1 MNRKKALIPLLLVF
15 LLMLGG
21 CKGFKYSF
29 TSFGGSTKIEV
40 NGSEGDYAESSDF
53 EVGKNRQI
61 VLKSE
66 LESGQLQIDFAEATV
81 FYTDS
86 DSPADVIIGDVV
98 TSVKIGKGETL
109 NFDLPQGDYVMCCT
123 CIGTTKG
130 VVTMDIEKK

>member
-15 LLMLGG
+15 LLLLGG

-29 TSFGGSTKIEV
+29 TSFGDSTKIEV
-40 NGSEGDYAESSDF
+40 NGAEGDYGESSDF

-61 VLKSE
+61 ILKSE
-66 LESGQLQIDFAEATV
+66 LEEGQLQIDFAEATV

-86 DSPADVIIGDVV
+86 DSPRDVIIGDVV

>member
-15 LLMLGG
+15 LFLLGG

-29 TSFGGSTKIEV
+29 TSFGDSTKIEV
-40 NGSEGDYAESSDF
+40 NGSEGDYGESSDF

-81 FYTDS
+81 FYSDS
-86 DSPADVIIGDVV
+86 DSPRDVIVGDVV
-98 TSVKIGKGETL
+98 TSVKIGEGETL
-109 NFDLPQGDYVMCCT
+109 TFDPPQGDYVMCCT